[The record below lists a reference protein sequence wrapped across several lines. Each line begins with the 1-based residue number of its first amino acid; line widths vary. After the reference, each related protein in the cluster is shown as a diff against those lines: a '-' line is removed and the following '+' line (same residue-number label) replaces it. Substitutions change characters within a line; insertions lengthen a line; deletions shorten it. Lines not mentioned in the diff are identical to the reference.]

1 MKHDVKILFGD
12 LNFRIN
18 LSYELA
24 VEVANRFNSNDI

>member
-18 LSYELA
+18 LGYELA